1 LLINKQ
7 HLCIHFSDQCCSPSY
22 SNGVPNWYTCR
33 LYYQLHPPSSCSGY
47 RAPAI
52 GKLTWFL
59 TSSDF
64 KYNTNDCFVVTG
76 VGDPHVNTIDN
87 GRYTCHIQGLYI
99 FAQTNS
105 VAKTRAENNLNRNA
119 SDSNLI
125 YPDDL
130 FQIQVRS
137 VYVAPALSYIE
148 RTQGYGSIFSSYTII
163 TDSFTFFISNNNGK
177 FGKNILD
184 QK

>member
-1 LLINKQ
+1 M
-7 HLCIHFSDQCCSPSY
+7 
-22 SNGVPNWYTCR
+22 
-33 LYYQLHPPSSCSGY
+33 
-47 RAPAI
+47 
-52 GKLTWFL
+52 
-59 TSSDF
+59 
-64 KYNTNDCFVVTG
+64 
-76 VGDPHVNTIDN
+76 NTIDN

-99 FAQTNS
+99 FAQTTS

-137 VYVAPALSYIE
+137 VNVAPALFYIE

-163 TDSFTFFISNNNGK
+163 TNSSTFVISNNNGK
-177 FGKNILD
+177 FGKNVLD
-184 QK
+184 RK